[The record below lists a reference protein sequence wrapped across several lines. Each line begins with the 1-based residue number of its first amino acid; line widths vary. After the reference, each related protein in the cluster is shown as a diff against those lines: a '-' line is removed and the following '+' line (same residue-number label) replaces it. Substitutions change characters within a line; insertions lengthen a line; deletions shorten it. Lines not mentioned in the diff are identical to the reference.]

1 MQLPSSPPT
10 AERAETAAFAPAFS
24 KAWRTREAKRPLGDI
39 FSSGE
44 LVVAFLAT
52 AGKHVENVENKTR
65 RTTVH
70 KGEVRM
76 EGTPYMS

>member
-1 MQLPSSPPT
+1 MQLPSSPP
-10 AERAETAAFAPAFS
+10 AADRAEAAALTTAFF

-44 LVVAFLAT
+44 LVVAFLAA

-76 EGTPYMS
+76 EGTP